1 MSEGE
6 PEPSAF
12 YERYWFGKP
21 DGKLDDF
28 TRKWPVL
35 RHLIPRESG
44 VVMLDYGCG
53 DGEIIKELRAINAGA
68 RYIGVDISKTALAK
82 AQASL
87 PDAVFYQVGDGE
99 RVPIPAASV
108 DFIFCSEVIEHLFD
122 VQGFINEMHRVL
134 VPGGQLVLTTPYH
147 GWLKNLAVITFN
159 FDRHFDPTRGHVR
172 FFSRAS
178 LTRCLQAGGF
188 RVDRVSGIGRRWPL
202 WKSMFVVARK
212 SG

>member
-21 DGKLDDF
+21 DGKLDEF

-108 DFIFCSEVIEHLFD
+108 DFIFCSEVIEHVYD
-122 VQGFINEMHRVL
+122 TEVIFIEFARL
-134 VPGGQLVLTTPYH
+134 LRAGGRILITTPYH
-147 GWLKNLAVITFN
+147 GRIKNVLLACFA
-159 FDRHFDPTRGHVR
+159 FDRHFDPKGPHIR
-172 FFSRAS
+172 FFSKRS
-178 LTRCLQAGGF
+178 LFSSLGQVGLQPERHGY
-188 RVDRVSGIGRRWPL
+188 IGRFYPIP
-202 WKSMFVVARK
+202 MAIYVMARK
-212 SG
+212 R